1 MDPNMKQQI
10 SVDTFDYDNA
20 QFYSGA
26 ICSSHKVV
34 DLSCFNMYMHN
45 WALLQYNE
53 ETETS
58 FTKYHQARRE
68 IELSCNSAL
77 HKHKNTNW

>member
-1 MDPNMKQQI
+1 MDPNVKQQI
-10 SVDTFDYDNA
+10 SVDTFDHDNS
-20 QFYSGA
+20 QFYSGD

-34 DLSCFNMYMHN
+34 DLSYF
-45 WALLQYNE
+45 WALLPRYE

-58 FTKYHQARRE
+58 FTKYCQGRQE

-77 HKHKNTNW
+77 HKSKNTNW